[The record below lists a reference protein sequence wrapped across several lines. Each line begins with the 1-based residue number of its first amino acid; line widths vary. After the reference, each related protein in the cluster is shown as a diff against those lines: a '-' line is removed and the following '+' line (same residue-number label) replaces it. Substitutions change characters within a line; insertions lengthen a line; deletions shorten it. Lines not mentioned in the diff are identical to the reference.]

1 MSVPLNDLKRAALR
15 EREALH
21 AVLARVAASGWY
33 ILGDEVRRFEA
44 EFARYAGVAHAVGV
58 GNGTD
63 AIELALRA
71 LGVGPDCDVVT
82 AANAGMYATT
92 AIRRCG
98 ARPVYAEV
106 SEATMCL
113 DARTLEAALTPVT
126 AAVIVTHLYGRLA
139 DVEAI
144 AERCAARKLPLVED
158 CAQAHGAARGG
169 RRAGSFGRVGCFSF
183 YPTKNLGALGDAGA
197 VVTDDAD
204 LDSTLRALRQY
215 GWQRKYEARVP
226 GGVNS
231 RLDEMQAAVLSLRL
245 ATLDERNARR
255 RAIARRYSER
265 IRHAAIAVPDVS
277 GDDYV
282 AHLYVVRTPARASL
296 QEHLAGRG
304 VATDVH
310 YPVPDHRQSAYLVE
324 AQFALPVTE
333 RLASEVLT
341 LPCFPE
347 LADDEVDRVIE
358 ACNAWRPG
366 A

>member
-1 MSVPLNDLKRAALR
+1 
-15 EREALH
+15 
-21 AVLARVAASGWY
+21 
-33 ILGDEVRRFEA
+33 
-44 EFARYAGVAHAVGV
+44 
-58 GNGTD
+58 
-63 AIELALRA
+63 
-71 LGVGPDCDVVT
+71 
-82 AANAGMYATT
+82 
-92 AIRRCG
+92 
-98 ARPVYAEV
+98 
-106 SEATMCL
+106 
-113 DARTLEAALTPVT
+113 
-126 AAVIVTHLYGRLA
+126 
-139 DVEAI
+139 
-144 AERCAARKLPLVED
+144 
-158 CAQAHGAARGG
+158 
-169 RRAGSFGRVGCFSF
+169 
-183 YPTKNLGALGDAGA
+183 
-197 VVTDDAD
+197 
-204 LDSTLRALRQY
+204 
-215 GWQRKYEARVP
+215 
-226 GGVNS
+226 
-231 RLDEMQAAVLSLRL
+231 VLSLRL

-265 IRHAAIAVPDVS
+265 IRHAPIAVPDVS

-310 YPVPDHRQSAYLVE
+310 YPVPDHRQSAYPVD